1 MNDRCV
7 SCYESRQNPAYQSTL
22 AHVLLISVG
31 FFVAARCQSVQSCS
45 VSETGSIMRRF
56 EHHAARA
63 DTPPCYGISRPDHM
77 RGLLE

>member
-31 FFVAARCQSVQSCS
+31 FFIARR
-45 VSETGSIMRRF
+45 T
-56 EHHAARA
+56 
-63 DTPPCYGISRPDHM
+63 TNP
-77 RGLLE
+77 

>member
-31 FFVAARCQSVQSCS
+31 FFVAGALPIRKTLFGLRNGLSYPP
-45 VSETGSIMRRF
+45 F
-56 EHHAARA
+56 ERHAARA
-63 DTPPCYGISRPDHM
+63 DTPPCCGISHPDRM
-77 RGLLE
+77 CGLLG